1 MLNIFNKNQY
11 FIRLV
16 SPTAMVFLIMFFS
29 RQFSGNY
36 LFIINNIIIFL
47 IYLIIFAVP
56 RNKWNTISL
65 YITTAILSGF
75 IIISLIHFHSVIN
88 ICIMLILIPTLS
100 QELRHP
106 HYLFFSVSV
115 YVEIAVLFYIFNRLE
130 YMEFFSLT
138 LIFIVMLLLIRAR
151 KISIKAHEIT
161 EKYLKELE
169 LAHRELQDAAVISM
183 NYAVL
188 EERNRIAH
196 DIHDAVGHS
205 LTSIVVQLQALRYMI
220 KDNSDEA
227 EKTIENM
234 IAVSRKGLSDIR
246 TSVYALAEDKSTL
259 GVAPIRALISQIEAS
274 TSIQCNFTSEVD
286 NIPVEISAVFFKIV
300 QEAIT
305 NTLKHSEA
313 TSIEVIIKSN
323 SDNYFL
329 SVADN
334 GKLSGNNIF
343 YEGFGLREIRE
354 RAKEIGGKVSFEA
367 NKPHG
372 FKITAEIPKQFGE

>member
-1 MLNIFNKNQY
+1 MLNVLHKKQYLIKLIF
-11 FIRLV
+11 
-16 SPTAMVFLIMFFS
+16 PTIIVFLIMLSS
-29 RQFSGNY
+29 RQFSGS
-36 LFIINNIIIFL
+36 FWFVVNNIIIFAL
-47 IYLIIFAVP
+47 YLIIFAVP
-56 RNKWNTISL
+56 KGKWNAISL
-65 YITTAILSGF
+65 YLITAILSIF
-75 IIISLIHFHSVIN
+75 IITSLIYFHSVIN

-100 QELRHP
+100 QELKHP
-106 HYLFFSVSV
+106 DYLYFSVSV
-115 YVEIAVLFYIFNRLE
+115 YMEIAALFYIFNRLE

-169 LAHRELQDAAVISM
+169 MAHRELQDAAVISM

-234 IAVSRKGLSDIR
+234 IVAARKGLSDIR
-246 TSVYALAEDKSTL
+246 LSVHALAEDRSTL
-259 GVAPIRALISQIEAS
+259 GIAPLKALISQIEAS

-286 NIPVEISAVFFKIV
+286 NIPVKISAVFFKIV

-305 NTLKHSEA
+305 NILKHSDA
-313 TSIEVIIKSN
+313 DSIEVCIKSIN
-323 SDNYFL
+323 DNYFL

-334 GKLSGNNIF
+334 GKLSENNII
-343 YEGFGLREIRE
+343 YEGFGLTGIRE
-354 RAKEIGGKVSFEA
+354 RAKEIGGKVSFET
-367 NKPHG
+367 NMPQG
-372 FKITAEIPKQFGE
+372 FRIIVEIPKQFEE